1 MRTLL
6 PVVFSIFLISSV
18 ILISSVQNS
27 YADEVIATSTGFE
40 DSTILE
46 LKNSR
51 GNEVNVDS
59 VRIWLSGDNEFKSF
73 KTEQGW
79 MGKKQLN
86 GVIEFT
92 TQNNVKP
99 GESVKFGIKTIS
111 SNPTINWKALDV
123 NGEVIS
129 SASTKVTIT
138 KSSDNQ
144 TELNKPKI
152 IAVKDESVFRFIPE
166 KPAVDSTFR
175 VVGENFVPN
184 QSLDFYINNKLK
196 TSVTVDE
203 DGKILFTS
211 KIPEDVTDFE
221 RTEFVLRDSGGSE
234 KLLSIRI
241 SDNQNREIADVIK
254 LSFGNTP
261 QQVKRGDI
269 VTLEGMATPNTTLT
283 ITSKHPNGNIL
294 NVDTIQVGFDGEW
307 TYDNL
312 FSPELSLGQVSVEI
326 TDGKSNALRNFEVI
340 SAKIINISSENTK
353 YEPGDTITFN
363 GKVIP
368 NQDLSIIVEDS
379 IGTEIISRSVSVDET
394 GFVKF
399 NIEIPRGSIEGTY
412 VILGFQGNEEGA
424 HTFGIGQEPEPI
436 LVLRPIKLNFSSAE
450 SIEISIQGPSNAQIS
465 IIIIDSADREKI
477 SDTIN
482 LGPDGKEVYK
492 IESKELATGAYTIDA
507 RRGESSGSAVF
518 TIGLTTGSGAISV
531 QTTKTE
537 YDQGDQVLILGN
549 TGANNVLLDV
559 TISNP
564 SGNVV
569 KKIETFSDKFAVF
582 KVDNFRIPS
591 DAESGV
597 WSVNVKSGGNF
608 NDTTFVV
615 TGEEQGLDIS
625 LDQTEYTVGD
635 MVMIQGTGARM
646 SATVTLGIYNDQN
659 EMIDELNIT
668 AKSNGE
674 YSTMWLVS
682 VDVPAGDYKI
692 MVDDGA
698 ENTSIDLK
706 IV

>member
-221 RTEFVLRDSGGSE
+221 RTEFVLRDS
-234 KLLSIRI
+234 
-241 SDNQNREIADVIK
+241 
-254 LSFGNTP
+254 
-261 QQVKRGDI
+261 
-269 VTLEGMATPNTTLT
+269 
-283 ITSKHPNGNIL
+283 
-294 NVDTIQVGFDGEW
+294 
-307 TYDNL
+307 
-312 FSPELSLGQVSVEI
+312 
-326 TDGKSNALRNFEVI
+326 
-340 SAKIINISSENTK
+340 
-353 YEPGDTITFN
+353 
-363 GKVIP
+363 
-368 NQDLSIIVEDS
+368 
-379 IGTEIISRSVSVDET
+379 
-394 GFVKF
+394 
-399 NIEIPRGSIEGTY
+399 
-412 VILGFQGNEEGA
+412 
-424 HTFGIGQEPEPI
+424 
-436 LVLRPIKLNFSSAE
+436 
-450 SIEISIQGPSNAQIS
+450 
-465 IIIIDSADREKI
+465 
-477 SDTIN
+477 
-482 LGPDGKEVYK
+482 
-492 IESKELATGAYTIDA
+492 
-507 RRGESSGSAVF
+507 
-518 TIGLTTGSGAISV
+518 
-531 QTTKTE
+531 
-537 YDQGDQVLILGN
+537 
-549 TGANNVLLDV
+549 
-559 TISNP
+559 
-564 SGNVV
+564 
-569 KKIETFSDKFAVF
+569 
-582 KVDNFRIPS
+582 
-591 DAESGV
+591 
-597 WSVNVKSGGNF
+597 
-608 NDTTFVV
+608 
-615 TGEEQGLDIS
+615 
-625 LDQTEYTVGD
+625 
-635 MVMIQGTGARM
+635 
-646 SATVTLGIYNDQN
+646 
-659 EMIDELNIT
+659 
-668 AKSNGE
+668 
-674 YSTMWLVS
+674 
-682 VDVPAGDYKI
+682 
-692 MVDDGA
+692 
-698 ENTSIDLK
+698 
-706 IV
+706 